1 MNLLDSLRLSLKTQ
15 REYFNEQG
23 AEIALRD
30 MELTGIVSRIAI
42 SIYLLYFAVTFF
54 FFPRLMISPL
64 YALYIPAM
72 LYIDFRA
79 RKLIRAKTIQLR
91 AARRLTLIMY
101 ALCMM
106 EMILLSV
113 FPHPDLPAVYLPL
126 FLIIGPVLFIL
137 PVLEELLI
145 TVSGAAAFIV
155 LVVLYKP
162 ASLWQHE
169 LFETVT
175 ALVMAICAILL
186 MTRTRIQTETL
197 KDQYFVM
204 SRHDALT
211 GIQNKAAGLTAAEQ
225 YLHEF
230 RKPRKRFAVF
240 FVDLDDFKKIN
251 DTYGHI
257 EGDRL
262 LRKIGA
268 VLKSVCR
275 KDDIVCRFGGDEFLI
290 LIKDLSGED
299 TAARKAEQILAA
311 LQNLSGREKYAIS
324 CSIGICY
331 VAEGRGEIES
341 YIRKADQALYAA
353 KNKGKNHFE
362 LLFC

>member
-1 MNLLDSLRLSLKTQ
+1 MECKGSYLTYCCYYKPEMSRKVSQEQSILNEMESALEEEQFEVYLQPKYNLRDDVP
-15 REYFNEQG
+15 YG
-23 AEIALRD
+23 AEA
-30 MELTGIVSRIAI
+30 
-42 SIYLLYFAVTFF
+42 
-54 FFPRLMISPL
+54 
-64 YALYIPAM
+64 
-72 LYIDFRA
+72 
-79 RKLIRAKTIQLR
+79 LIRWN
-91 AARRLTLIMY
+91 
-101 ALCMM
+101 
-106 EMILLSV
+106 
-113 FPHPDLPAVYLPL
+113 HPDKGILSPGIFIPI
-126 FLIIGPVLFIL
+126 FERNGFIGKTDTYMW
-137 PVLEELLI
+137 E
-145 TVSGAAAFIV
+145 
-155 LVVLYKP
+155 
-162 ASLWQHE
+162 
-169 LFETVT
+169 
-175 ALVMAICAILL
+175 
-186 MTRTRIQTETL
+186 
-197 KDQYFVM
+197 
-204 SRHDALT
+204 
-211 GIQNKAAGLTAAEQ
+211 
-225 YLHEF
+225 HEF